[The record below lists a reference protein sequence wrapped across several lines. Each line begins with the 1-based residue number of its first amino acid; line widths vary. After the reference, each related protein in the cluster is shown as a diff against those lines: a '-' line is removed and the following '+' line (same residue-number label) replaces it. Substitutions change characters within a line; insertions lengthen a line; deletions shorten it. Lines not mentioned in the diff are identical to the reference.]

1 MKHLSEG
8 NQGEEAAKATGDE
21 EAGYPAE
28 SWLLDAPRH
37 ISRRVHS
44 GRLVRP
50 LVEAQNEGPEPCT
63 GGGASAAAHSNLTR
77 HDTWPKCDDATR
89 IQARASQA
97 KRAELSCQGCLGT
110 YRRAPASSTRRRRW

>member
-21 EAGYPAE
+21 ETGYPPE

-37 ISRRVHS
+37 ISRRVHP

-50 LVEAQNEGPEPCT
+50 LVQAQHERPEPCT
-63 GGGASAAAHSNLTR
+63 GASAAAYCNFTS
-77 HDTWPKCDDATR
+77 HDT
-89 IQARASQA
+89 
-97 KRAELSCQGCLGT
+97 
-110 YRRAPASSTRRRRW
+110 